1 MTLSAPAPRLT
12 RRIVLGPCR
21 CQGCGRPVVWT
32 GTDWR
37 TLPIES
43 EHPERI
49 SFYAHR
55 CPRTVAA

>member
-1 MTLSAPAPRLT
+1 MTLAPPPPQLT

-37 TLPIES
+37 TLPVES

-49 SFYAHR
+49 SFYPHR
-55 CPRTVAA
+55 CRGTVAA